1 MKNLIPILLVAALV
15 PGCKSP
21 YDYME
26 NWLIREDAVRP
37 FSVPVDV
44 IYVQDQL
51 YDSMNALPEMQ
62 AIAMD
67 AVGRGKLNGFARVF
81 SPLVASE
88 DDVEKAVEW
97 YLKASNQGNVD
108 AMNNLGFMYEK
119 GEGVEQNWQK
129 AADMYQKAADKGD
142 AWAQHNIG
150 LCYYQGTGVTKNNKE
165 AAKWFQKSAEQG
177 NESARRWLQTMSMN
191 GELY

>member
-37 FSVPVDV
+37 FAVPVDI

-62 AIAMD
+62 SIAMD
-67 AVGRGKLNGFARVF
+67 AVGRGKFDGFARVF

-88 DDVEKAVEW
+88 DDVENAVEW
-97 YLKASNQGNVD
+97 YLKHHNSSGRPFAFIG
-108 AMNNLGFMYEK
+108 E
-119 GEGVEQNWQK
+119 GEGVKIMVCMNRCNNCGETKTGLFYIDTETGFVSCQ
-129 AADMYQKAADKGD
+129 DCMD
-142 AWAQHNIG
+142 AI
-150 LCYYQGTGVTKNNKE
+150 
-165 AAKWFQKSAEQG
+165 
-177 NESARRWLQTMSMN
+177 
-191 GELY
+191 